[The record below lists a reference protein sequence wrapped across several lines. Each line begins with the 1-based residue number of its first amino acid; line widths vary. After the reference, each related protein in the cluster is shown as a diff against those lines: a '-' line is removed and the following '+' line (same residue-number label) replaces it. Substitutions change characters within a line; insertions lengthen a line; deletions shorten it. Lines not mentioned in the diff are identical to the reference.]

1 MVKKIESAE
10 DDLDLEIGGSPIAS
24 VAQHMVIDTQDEQI
38 EFALPEAGQQQ
49 LQVCLQE
56 FGFQALTAQE
66 FIQSGVDYINQA
78 TIYACRAGVAFWA
91 AQEAA
96 NAEEASTPGRTGA
109 FLEWIEAAGLTKQRV
124 YECIRIAK
132 FYSRLTPENRAKA
145 LTVGKKHALL
155 LASLPQEVIDQAA
168 ESGNDLI
175 DKADMMTVAEL
186 KEEIRRLERI
196 AKNLDADIEMKDGQI
211 KRLSQAKIRTTDFLL
226 RTEEIREES
235 MALQLGAE
243 LNLNSLKKLF
253 EETDH
258 QAPEGLLQVETL
270 WVVANTVAARA
281 IDLIEFM
288 KARAPDGL
296 PDRPMSR
303 HLLTPEEAIR
313 WMNDFPL
320 IENRHAGEKALRQ
333 EKRDAAKPKGPGRP
347 AGSKNKAGGGE

>member
-1 MVKKIESAE
+1 MAQIKSAE
-10 DDLDLEIGGSPIAS
+10 DDLDLEIGASPIS
-24 VAQHMVIDTQDEQI
+24 GVVDTQDEQI

-49 LQVCLQE
+49 LKVCLQE

-66 FIQSGVDYINQA
+66 FIQAGVEELNHA
-78 TIYACRAGVAFWA
+78 VVRACRAGVAFWA
-91 AQEAA
+91 AQEAI
-96 NAEEASTPGRTGA
+96 NTEYAERTGA
-109 FLEWIEAAGLTKQRV
+109 FLEWIESAGLTKQRV

-196 AKNLDADIEMKDGQI
+196 AKNLDADIERKDSQI
-211 KRLSQAKIRTTDFLL
+211 KRLSQAKVRTTEFLI
-226 RTEEIREES
+226 RTEEIREEC
-235 MALQLGAE
+235 MALQLGVE
-243 LNLNSLKKLF
+243 LGLNSLKKLF
-253 EETDH
+253 EETDAD
-258 QAPEGLLQVETL
+258 APEGALQLETL

-281 IDLIEFM
+281 VDLIEFM
-288 KARAPDGL
+288 QARAPFEL
-296 PDRPMSR
+296 PDRPMTR

-313 WMNDFPL
+313 WMNDYPL
-320 IENRHAGEKALRQ
+320 IENRFAAEQALRQ

-347 AGSKNKAGGGE
+347 KGSANKGAEE